1 MLKIPKNVMQIG
13 TGSPNVKL
21 YMEDYVH
28 TFLER
33 CQGKETC
40 LAFGQQEEKDGIRY
54 YLIYGVEK
62 ETDFRRGNFPYFQKL
77 ERIGKIEKKEAA
89 VRFWTVRGEEIQ
101 IGGYFIFYEQN
112 EEMQAYMIAER
123 EQNRPAAVEEERVME
138 AINARR
144 EKRKAEAAADA
155 ARGITAS
162 RASAPNTASGR
173 KTVLSRLGALKAAA
187 PTLNAASRK
196 TTFGTAYQARLG
208 STGALFP
215 KLCRIGCLV
224 LLLVLV
230 GTALTSVNQYPD
242 MKAVSALLAGAV
254 RNTKNETENTSPG
267 LIVEETVG
275 WNSSDEMAQSA
286 ALDEA
291 TQADD
296 ATGAANTAMDG
307 EVTDNRTADNVMT
320 DSVTADSA
328 TADSQNAVATDADAE
343 SSTARQSAS
352 ASDSFPQVQEALA
365 HPESYQVQKGDSL
378 IAISRRFYGT
388 DEKVIEICRL
398 NNIKDPN
405 QIQPGQNIL
414 LPSK

>member
-1 MLKIPKNVMQIG
+1 MQIG

-123 EQNRPAAVEEERVME
+123 EQNRPADVEEERVME

-196 TTFGTAYQARLG
+196 TAFGTAYQARLG

-320 DSVTADSA
+320 DNVTADSA

-378 IAISRRFYGT
+378 IAISKRFYGT

>member
-77 ERIGKIEKKEAA
+77 ERIGKIEKKEAS

-144 EKRKAEAAADA
+144 EKRKAEA
-155 ARGITAS
+155 
-162 RASAPNTASGR
+162 
-173 KTVLSRLGALKAAA
+173 KEKA
-187 PTLNAASRK
+187 
-196 TTFGTAYQARLG
+196 
-208 STGALFP
+208 
-215 KLCRIGCLV
+215 IGDFQ
-224 LLLVLV
+224 
-230 GTALTSVNQYPD
+230 NQKCD
-242 MKAVSALLAGAV
+242 
-254 RNTKNETENTSPG
+254 
-267 LIVEETVG
+267 
-275 WNSSDEMAQSA
+275 
-286 ALDEA
+286 
-291 TQADD
+291 
-296 ATGAANTAMDG
+296 
-307 EVTDNRTADNVMT
+307 
-320 DSVTADSA
+320 
-328 TADSQNAVATDADAE
+328 
-343 SSTARQSAS
+343 
-352 ASDSFPQVQEALA
+352 
-365 HPESYQVQKGDSL
+365 
-378 IAISRRFYGT
+378 
-388 DEKVIEICRL
+388 
-398 NNIKDPN
+398 
-405 QIQPGQNIL
+405 
-414 LPSK
+414 